1 LVAFVIF
8 VVKERDSMSPW
19 YDDEFPRSKPR
30 RPAGGIKA
38 QSTRGAFGKSWW
50 ASRWIAALERLVDS
64 GRLSRGRSYARSG
77 QVLNLDIRPG
87 RVSSR
92 VQGSR
97 STPYRVQIEVAP
109 LDDRAWDSV
118 VDVMASQAIFAAKL
132 LAGEMPQDIEE
143 AFAAAKVSLFPDKS
157 GDLETD
163 CSCPDW
169 ANPCKH
175 VAAVYYLLGERFDAD
190 PFLIFELRGRSKDQI
205 IEMLRA
211 RRVGVGVGA
220 AAQSAAEAVREEQAP
235 ALDADLAHF
244 WISPNSEQ
252 TLRELHFQMAAP
264 PLDAAPIKRL
274 GAPPFW
280 SGDPPFVELMSQ
292 AYRAITRAAL
302 EIALGEERRDE

>member
-1 LVAFVIF
+1 
-8 VVKERDSMSPW
+8 MSPW
-19 YDDEFPRSKPR
+19 YDDEYPRSKPR
-30 RPAGGIKA
+30 RPASGIKA

-77 QVLNLDIRPG
+77 QVLNLDIQPG

-109 LDDRAWDSV
+109 LDDRAWDAV
-118 VDVMASQAIFAAKL
+118 ADAMAAQAIFAAKL

-143 AFAAAKVSLFPDKS
+143 AFAAAKVSLFPDKR
-157 GDLETD
+157 GDLKTD
-163 CSCPDW
+163 CSCPDY

-205 IEMLRA
+205 VEMLRA
-211 RRVGVGVGA
+211 RRAGGGA
-220 AAQSAAEAVREEQAP
+220 GATDQPAEATLPEEHAP
-235 ALDADLAHF
+235 PLEGDLAHF
-244 WISPNSEQ
+244 WTSEDGEQ
-252 TLRELHFQMAAP
+252 ALQALRFQVAAP

-280 SGDPPFVELMSQ
+280 NRQPPFAELMSQ
-292 AYRAITRAAL
+292 AYRAITHAAL
-302 EIALGEERRDE
+302 EIALGEDGADDVKRKT

>member
-1 LVAFVIF
+1 
-8 VVKERDSMSPW
+8 MSPW
-19 YDDEFPRSKPR
+19 DDDYYPKSKPR
-30 RPAGGIKA
+30 RPAAGIKA

-77 QVLNLDIRPG
+77 QVLNLDIQPG
-87 RVSSR
+87 RVNSR
-92 VQGSR
+92 VQGS
-97 STPYRVQIEVAP
+97 SATPYRVQIEITP
-109 LDDRAWDSV
+109 LDDRAWEAV

-163 CSCPDW
+163 CSCPDY

-190 PFLIFELRGRSKDQI
+190 PFLIFELRGRNKDQI
-205 IEMLRA
+205 IKMLRA
-211 RRVGVGVGA
+211 RRAGGA
-220 AAQSAAEAVREEQAP
+220 ADTAAQPAEAPPQEEHVP
-235 ALDADLAHF
+235 PLETELAHF
-244 WISPNSEQ
+244 WLSENGEQ
-252 TLRELHFQMAAP
+252 ALQELHFQVVAP
-264 PLDAAPIKRL
+264 QLDAAPVKRL

-280 SGDPPFVELMSQ
+280 SGKPPFVELMSQ
-292 AYRAITRAAL
+292 AYAAITRAAL
-302 EIALGEERRDE
+302 DLALGNDVGVSTND

>member
-1 LVAFVIF
+1 
-8 VVKERDSMSPW
+8 MSPW

-30 RPAGGIKA
+30 RPAAGIRA

-50 ASRWIAALERLVDS
+50 ASRWIAALERLVDA

-87 RVSSR
+87 RVNSR

-97 STPYRVQIEVAP
+97 TTPYRVQIEVAP
-109 LDDRAWDSV
+109 LDDRAWGAVADA
-118 VDVMASQAIFAAKL
+118 MASQAIFAAKL

-143 AFAAAKVSLFPDKS
+143 AFAAAKISLFPDKR
-157 GDLETD
+157 GDLATD
-163 CSCPDW
+163 CSCPDP

-175 VAAVYYLLGERFDAD
+175 IAAVYYLLGERFDAD

-211 RRVGVGVGA
+211 RRAGGA
-220 AAQSAAEAVREEQAP
+220 TTTAAPPAEAPAQVEQAP
-235 ALDADLAHF
+235 PLEAALEQF
-244 WISPNSEQ
+244 WGSVAGEESLEQ
-252 TLRELHFQMAAP
+252 LRFQIAAP
-264 PLDAAPIKRL
+264 PLDAAPVKRL

-280 SGDPPFVELMSQ
+280 SGKPSFVELMSQ
-292 AYRAITRAAL
+292 AYGAISRAAL
-302 EIALGEERRDE
+302 EIALGENEPIAADELVRKPHQKG

>member
-1 LVAFVIF
+1 
-8 VVKERDSMSPW
+8 MSPW
-19 YDDEFPRSKPR
+19 YDDEYPRSKPR
-30 RPAGGIKA
+30 RPADGIRA

-87 RVSSR
+87 RVNSR

-97 STPYRVQIEVAP
+97 STPYRVQIEVTP
-109 LDDRAWDSV
+109 LDDRAWDAV
-118 VDVMASQAIFAAKL
+118 ADAMASQAIFAAKL

-143 AFAAAKVSLFPDKS
+143 AFAAAKVSLFPDKR
-157 GDLETD
+157 GDLATD

-205 IEMLRA
+205 IAMLRA
-211 RRVGVGVGA
+211 RRAGGEVST
-220 AAQSAAEAVREEQAP
+220 AAQPAEAPPAAEQAP
-235 ALDADLAHF
+235 PLDADLAHF
-244 WISPNSEQ
+244 WDSEAGERALQ
-252 TLRELHFQMAAP
+252 ELHFQIVAP
-264 PLDAAPIKRL
+264 PLDAAPVKRL

-280 SGDPPFVELMSQ
+280 SGKPPFVELMSQ
-292 AYRAITRAAL
+292 AYSAISLAAL
-302 EIALGEERRDE
+302 EIALGEDEADDMERKT

>member
-1 LVAFVIF
+1 
-8 VVKERDSMSPW
+8 MSPW
-19 YDDEFPRSKPR
+19 YDDDYPKSKPR
-30 RPAGGIKA
+30 RPAAGIKA

-50 ASRWIAALERLVDS
+50 ASRWIAALERLVDG

-87 RVSSR
+87 RVNSR

-109 LDDRAWDSV
+109 LEDRAWDAV
-118 VDVMASQAIFAAKL
+118 ADVMASQAIFAAKL
-132 LAGEMPQDIEE
+132 LASEMPQDIED
-143 AFAAAKVSLFPDKS
+143 AFAAANVSLFPDKS
-157 GDLETD
+157 GDLKTD

-211 RRVGVGVGA
+211 RRAGGEAVA
-220 AAQSAAEAVREEQAP
+220 ASQPAEAPQEEQVLP
-235 ALDADLAHF
+235 LEADLAHF
-244 WISPNSEQ
+244 WAAEHSEQ
-252 TLRELHFQMAAP
+252 TLQELRFQIAAP
-264 PLDAAPIKRL
+264 TLDAAPVKRL

-280 SGDPPFVELMSQ
+280 NSKPPFVEVMSQ
-292 AYRAITRAAL
+292 AYSAITRAAL
-302 EIALGEERRDE
+302 EIALGEDEETGQA

>member
-1 LVAFVIF
+1 
-8 VVKERDSMSPW
+8 MSPW
-19 YDDEFPRSKPR
+19 DDDYYPKSKPR
-30 RPAGGIKA
+30 RPANGIKA

-50 ASRWIAALERLVDS
+50 ASRWITALERLVDS

-109 LDDRAWDSV
+109 LDDRAWDAV
-118 VDVMASQAIFAAKL
+118 ADVMASQAIFAAKL

-143 AFAAAKVSLFPDKS
+143 AFATAKVSLFPDKS
-157 GDLETD
+157 GDLKTD
-163 CSCPDW
+163 CSCPDH

-190 PFLIFELRGRSKDQI
+190 PFLIFELRGRNKDQI
-205 IEMLRA
+205 DEMLRA
-211 RRVGVGVGA
+211 RRAGGGA
-220 AAQSAAEAVREEQAP
+220 DAVDQPAGEALPEEQAP
-235 ALDADLAHF
+235 ALEADLAHF
-244 WISPNSEQ
+244 WASEQ
-252 TLRELHFQMAAP
+252 SEQILQELHFQVVAP
-264 PLDAAPIKRL
+264 PIDAAPIKRL

-280 SGDPPFVELMSQ
+280 SGKPPFVELMSQ
-292 AYRAITRAAL
+292 AYSAITRAAL
-302 EIALGEERRDE
+302 EIALGEDERGDVKRKT